1 MKSGYTSRILSAVIT
16 FLLLAGFCAAQS
28 SSASKPAS
36 SSTTASSQPA
46 SAMVDINSASK
57 QDLMTLPGIGDAY
70 AQKIIDGRPYHN
82 KTQLKS
88 KNIIPAATYDKI
100 SGMIIAKQSKK

>member
-16 FLLLAGFCAAQS
+16 ILLLAGFCAAQS